1 MFNVISN
8 VKDRIISK
16 LTKLPI
22 NINYEV
28 LNFESFESLIFPWN
42 NRNLEIITSLMS
54 NTQSVKAVAK
64 YIRMSPHKIRR
75 VLDQIRGRSY
85 QEALM
90 ILEFLPYDASG
101 PIWQVVHSA
110 AANAKHNYGLD
121 KKKLIIDTV
130 FADEGPKLKRIRPR
144 AQGRAYKI
152 LKPTCHITVIMK
164 EVT

>member
-1 MFNVISN
+1 
-8 VKDRIISK
+8 
-16 LTKLPI
+16 
-22 NINYEV
+22 
-28 LNFESFESLIFPWN
+28 
-42 NRNLEIITSLMS
+42 MS
-54 NTQSVKAVAK
+54 NDQSVKAIAK
-64 YIRMSPHKIRR
+64 YVRISPHKVRQ

-121 KKKLIIDTV
+121 KKKLIIDEI

-152 LKPTCHITVIMK
+152 LKPTCNITVVVKAIN
-164 EVT
+164 